1 MCIVR
6 DCWCAKSDN
15 GMIRTGALAT
25 RLTIVSIMFL
35 LTACSNIQPERIAGK
50 SDVELI
56 DTANKVWSDQLKTC
70 QASLD
75 KLDQQ
80 SLSSN
85 KAKLAI
91 AVLGTLSGSVFSQLA
106 KGSGKDAWSGLSG
119 SANALQ
125 TALDKSFSANLMLS
139 EALAIAT
146 AIVKVNARFI
156 EESDPGKKLQIA
168 YSLPMA
174 CRLARLTAIEAA
186 NRAVSQGNIDVQEKV
201 IRMLK

>member
-1 MCIVR
+1 MRLAIFSIVFLVAA
-6 DCWCAKSDN
+6 CATPVAK
-15 GMIRTGALAT
+15 ITGLDPARQT
-25 RLTIVSIMFL
+25 D
-35 LTACSNIQPERIAGK
+35 IAN
-50 SDVELI
+50 E
-56 DTANKVWSDQLKTC
+56 VWSEQLKIC
-70 QASLD
+70 EASLD

-139 EALAIAT
+139 EALAIGT
-146 AIVKVNARFI
+146 AVVEVNVKFI
-156 EESDPGKKLQIA
+156 DEPNPDKKLQIA
-168 YSLPMA
+168 YSLPMV
-174 CRLARLTAIEAA
+174 CRVARLTAIDEA
-186 NRAVSQGNIDVQEKV
+186 NKAVSQSNIEVRERVTQ
-201 IRMLK
+201 MLK